1 MTSLL
6 QKINELDSRIDNI
19 NTSGGG
25 GTTDTT
31 ALQAQIDTNTTDISG
46 IQINEQDTLTAGDNI
61 SIVDNVISSSGG
73 GGTTEIV
80 SDKIFFASRSA
91 DTSELSTTSF
101 YSSFDTLRKIN
112 SEIYSYNNS
121 DTVTVLKSGAYKIE
135 FISTFYN
142 SGYTDRCSLG
152 SVVSVN
158 GSVDRGL
165 GGLATTYIRHR
176 DYGRHGSTSNAVYR
190 DLIANDTIRIFNGIN
205 KASELGFSSS
215 MSGYKFVSGSN
226 LMITYLD

>member
-46 IQINEQDTLTAGDNI
+46 IQINKQDTLTAGDNI

-91 DTSELSTTSF
+91 DTSELSATSF

-205 KASELGFSSS
+205 KASFGFSSS

>member
-46 IQINEQDTLTAGDNI
+46 IQINKQDTLTAGDNI
-61 SIVDNVISSSGG
+61 TITGNTISSSGG

-91 DTSELSTTSF
+91 DTSELSATSF

>member
-1 MTSLL
+1 MTSLF
-6 QKINELDSRIDNI
+6 QKINELNVRVDNVS
-19 NTSGGG
+19 TSGGG

-31 ALQAQIDTNTTDISG
+31 SLQAQVNTNTTDISG
-46 IQINEQDTLTAGDNI
+46 IQINKQDTLTAGDNI
-61 SIVDNVISSSGG
+61 TITGNTISSSGG
-73 GGTTEIV
+73 GGTTVV

-91 DTSELSTTSF
+91 DTSELSATSF

-142 SGYTDRCSLG
+142 SGYTDRGSLG
-152 SVVSVN
+152 SIVSVN
-158 GSVDRGL
+158 GSIDRGL
-165 GGLATTYIRHR
+165 GGLATTYIRHQ

-215 MSGYKFVSGSN
+215 MSGYKFVAGSN